1 MDESGEGNTMTR
13 CTLKSAGDLKI
24 AYTAALISAAILAF
38 AVVST
43 SAQTLSEAERSTIEQ
58 EVRQTVQNYVEV
70 VKASDLPKMLSFWG
84 DFDDFVH
91 AGDGR
96 VFGDHDKWTAW
107 MSQNLPD
114 EWLYWN
120 NSDIHVAVLAQDAAS
135 YTMNFEFAF
144 VKDGETQEVTGSWT
158 YVFRKSAVGWQV
170 VQSNGTHIGFSY
182 DD

>member
-1 MDESGEGNTMTR
+1 MP
-13 CTLKSAGDLKI
+13 
-24 AYTAALISAAILAF
+24 YTGLISTAVFAFLVVAPAA
-38 AVVST
+38 
-43 SAQTLSEAERSTIEQ
+43 AQTMSDAERSRIEQ
-58 EVRQTVQNYVEV
+58 EVRQTVQNYVEAG
-70 VKASDLPKMLSFWG
+70 KAKDLPKILSFWG

-107 MSQNLPD
+107 IRDNLPD

-120 NSDIHVAVLAQDAAS
+120 NSDIHVAVLAPNAAS
-135 YTMNFEFAF
+135 YTMNFEVAWI
-144 VKDGETQEVTGSWT
+144 KDGETQEVTGSWT
-158 YVFRKSAVGWQV
+158 YVFRKTAAGWQV

>member
-1 MDESGEGNTMTR
+1 
-13 CTLKSAGDLKI
+13 
-24 AYTAALISAAILAF
+24 LISAAVLAL
-38 AVVST
+38 AVVP
-43 SAQTLSEAERSTIEQ
+43 SAAQSLSDVERSRIEQ
-58 EVRQTVQNYVEV
+58 EVRQTVQNYVEA
-70 VKASDLPKMLSFWG
+70 VKAKDLPNILSFWG

-96 VFGDHDKWTAW
+96 VFGDHDKWTKWIA
-107 MSQNLPD
+107 QNLPD

-120 NSDIHVAVLAQDAAS
+120 NSDIHVAVLARDAAS
-135 YTMNFEFAF
+135 YTMNFEVAF
-144 VKDGETQEVTGSWT
+144 VEDGETKKVTGSWT